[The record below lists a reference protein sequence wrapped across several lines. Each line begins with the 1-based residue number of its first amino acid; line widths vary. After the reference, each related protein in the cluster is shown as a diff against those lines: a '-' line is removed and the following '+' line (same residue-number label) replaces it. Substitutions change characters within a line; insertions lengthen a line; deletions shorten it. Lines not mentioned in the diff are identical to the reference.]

1 MKRLQISRRVSVGR
15 TSWNNG
21 WYVCI
26 EIVIILSTCPGMG
39 LTYRVGQRKRGH
51 RLTTITLSNLNRFK
65 KNFTGRFVSKFAVKT
80 DIKIPPH
87 FAYVGTLPCE
97 TLLSATQAINDK
109 LKKTVSTYL
118 RCGGVVNN
126 QIAESVCDFF

>member
-1 MKRLQISRRVSVGR
+1 M
-15 TSWNNG
+15 
-21 WYVCI
+21 
-26 EIVIILSTCPGMG
+26 
-39 LTYRVGQRKRGH
+39 
-51 RLTTITLSNLNRFK
+51 
-65 KNFTGRFVSKFAVKT
+65 